1 MRDNHPKEGE
11 DKWPCDD
18 CDKVFTSKRYLNKHV
33 ANCHKG
39 KLICPYCSKL
49 CTKSHI
55 ITAHKEQPSVCDIC
69 SAVFKNKHALSGHKR
84 KVHAEKVMVT
94 CPDCFQVLS
103 LKLCGIFIMN
113 HCRRCLIQITNF
125 TITGTRCTTCKTV
138 VVSFV
143 EGLTRTKSCCRS
155 TRESHIRISMR
166 PPRTPRMS
174 GRSSSTQ
181 PTCNL
186 PRRSWLP
193 LSRLK
198 TSVNLVLIPSPCSL
212 CPNPCHCFPST
223 DDAYQNKLCF
233 APNANC

>member
-11 DKWPCDD
+11 DQWPCDD

-103 LKLCGIFIMN
+103 LSLWN
-113 HCRRCLIQITNF
+113 VYN
-125 TITGTRCTTCKTV
+125 
-138 VVSFV
+138 
-143 EGLTRTKSCCRS
+143 
-155 TRESHIRISMR
+155 ES
-166 PPRTPRMS
+166 
-174 GRSSSTQ
+174 
-181 PTCNL
+181 
-186 PRRSWLP
+186 
-193 LSRLK
+193 
-198 TSVNLVLIPSPCSL
+198 
-212 CPNPCHCFPST
+212 
-223 DDAYQNKLCF
+223 
-233 APNANC
+233 